1 MRSSKNREEPRHIT
15 GTGLHQAL
23 KVSTEGR
30 KSRLFTDKEL
40 KDLIL
45 PLFVEQFLI
54 MLVGIADI
62 FTVSFVSEEAVS
74 GVSLVTSFNTVFI
87 NLFSALSAGGAV
99 IISQYMGRGDV
110 KEAGRSSSQLLT
122 SSAIFSIVSALIVLI
137 SGERLM
143 KLMFG
148 RVEDEVMKACVTY
161 LGISACSYPALA
173 VYNAGAALYR
183 SMGKTGATM
192 YISAVSNLINVTGN
206 CVGVFVFHAGVAG
219 VAWPSLIS
227 RTFSAILITSLC
239 FSERN
244 DVRYT
249 IDQIFRIDKSL
260 QKKILCIAVPNGI
273 ESGIFQL
280 VKVALSS
287 VAALFGTYQIAA
299 NGVAQSIWSVAALVC
314 VAMGPAFIT
323 VIGRCMGAG
332 DLRAAEF
339 YFKKLIRITVTFS
352 AIWNA
357 LIFAATPVM
366 MHFYSLNVET
376 KELIVSLVL
385 IHNIFSASA
394 FPFADPV
401 GKGLRAAGDVK
412 FTTMVSLFTTI
423 GIRLIFSMIFGIKLG
438 LGVMGIA
445 YAMCLDW
452 IIRGIIFGARVKG
465 GRWKEFKVI

>member
-1 MRSSKNREEPRHIT
+1 
-15 GTGLHQAL
+15 
-23 KVSTEGR
+23 
-30 KSRLFTDKEL
+30 
-40 KDLIL
+40 
-45 PLFVEQFLI
+45 
-54 MLVGIADI
+54 
-62 FTVSFVSEEAVS
+62 
-74 GVSLVTSFNTVFI
+74 
-87 NLFSALSAGGAV
+87 
-99 IISQYMGRGDV
+99 
-110 KEAGRSSSQLLT
+110 
-122 SSAIFSIVSALIVLI
+122 
-137 SGERLM
+137 
-143 KLMFG
+143 
-148 RVEDEVMKACVTY
+148 
-161 LGISACSYPALA
+161 
-173 VYNAGAALYR
+173 
-183 SMGKTGATM
+183 
-192 YISAVSNLINVTGN
+192 
-206 CVGVFVFHAGVAG
+206 
-219 VAWPSLIS
+219 
-227 RTFSAILITSLC
+227 
-239 FSERN
+239 
-244 DVRYT
+244 
-249 IDQIFRIDKSL
+249 
-260 QKKILCIAVPNGI
+260 
-273 ESGIFQL
+273 
-280 VKVALSS
+280 
-287 VAALFGTYQIAA
+287 
-299 NGVAQSIWSVAALVC
+299 
-314 VAMGPAFIT
+314 
-323 VIGRCMGAG
+323 MGAG

>member
-1 MRSSKNREEPRHIT
+1 MRSSKNREEPRRIT
-15 GTGLHQAL
+15 GTGLQQAL
-23 KVSTEGR
+23 KVSTEER
-30 KSRLFTDKEL
+30 KVRLFTDKEL

-74 GVSLVTSFNTVFI
+74 GVSLVNSFNTVFI
-87 NLFSALSAGGAV
+87 NLFSALSAGGVV

-143 KLMFG
+143 KLMFD

-183 SMGKTGATM
+183 SMGKTDATL
-192 YISAVSNLINVTGN
+192 YISAVSNLINVAGN

-260 QKKILCIAVPNGI
+260 QKKILCIAVSNGI

-287 VAALFGTYQIAA
+287 VAAL
-299 NGVAQSIWSVAALVC
+299 VC
-314 VAMGPAFIT
+314 VAIGPAFIT

-357 LIFAATPVM
+357 LIFAATPVI

-385 IHNIFSASA
+385 IHNIFSSSA

-412 FTTMVSLFTTI
+412 FTTMVSPFTTI
-423 GIRLIFSMIFGIKLG
+423 GIRLVFSMIFGIKLG

>member
-1 MRSSKNREEPRHIT
+1 MRSSKNREEPRRIT
-15 GTGLHQAL
+15 GTGLQQAL
-23 KVSTEGR
+23 KVSTEER
-30 KSRLFTDKEL
+30 KVRLFTDKEL

-74 GVSLVTSFNTVFI
+74 GVSLVNSFNTVFI
-87 NLFSALSAGGAV
+87 NLFSALSAGGVV

-143 KLMFG
+143 KLMFD

-183 SMGKTGATM
+183 SMGKTDATM
-192 YISAVSNLINVTGN
+192 YISAVSNLINVAGN

-260 QKKILCIAVPNGI
+260 QKKILCIAVSNGI

-287 VAALFGTYQIAA
+287 VAALVF
-299 NGVAQSIWSVAALVC
+299 VAIV
-314 VAMGPAFIT
+314 PAFIT

-357 LIFAATPVM
+357 LIFAATPVI

-385 IHNIFSASA
+385 IHNIFSSSA

-412 FTTMVSLFTTI
+412 FTTMVSPFTTI
-423 GIRLIFSMIFGIKLG
+423 GIRLVFSMIFGIKLG

>member
-1 MRSSKNREEPRHIT
+1 
-15 GTGLHQAL
+15 
-23 KVSTEGR
+23 
-30 KSRLFTDKEL
+30 
-40 KDLIL
+40 
-45 PLFVEQFLI
+45 
-54 MLVGIADI
+54 
-62 FTVSFVSEEAVS
+62 
-74 GVSLVTSFNTVFI
+74 
-87 NLFSALSAGGAV
+87 
-99 IISQYMGRGDV
+99 MGRGDV

-143 KLMFG
+143 KLMFD

-183 SMGKTGATM
+183 SMGKTDATM
-192 YISAVSNLINVTGN
+192 YISAVSNLINVAGN

-260 QKKILCIAVPNGI
+260 QKKILCIAVSNGI

-287 VAALFGTYQIAA
+287 VAAL
-299 NGVAQSIWSVAALVC
+299 VC
-314 VAMGPAFIT
+314 VAIGPAFIT

-357 LIFAATPVM
+357 LIFAATPVI

-385 IHNIFSASA
+385 IHNIFSSSA

-412 FTTMVSLFTTI
+412 FTTMVSPFTTI
-423 GIRLIFSMIFGIKLG
+423 GIRLVFSMIFGIKLG

-452 IIRGIIFGARVKG
+452 INQRNHFWRKGERGQMEGV
-465 GRWKEFKVI
+465 

>member
-1 MRSSKNREEPRHIT
+1 MRSSKNREEPRRIT
-15 GTGLHQAL
+15 GTGLQQAL
-23 KVSTEGR
+23 KVSTEER
-30 KSRLFTDKEL
+30 KVRLFTDKEL

-74 GVSLVTSFNTVFI
+74 GVSLVNSFNTVFI
-87 NLFSALSAGGAV
+87 NLFSALSAGGVV

-143 KLMFG
+143 KLMFD

-183 SMGKTGATM
+183 SMGKTDATM
-192 YISAVSNLINVTGN
+192 YISAVSNLINVAGN

-260 QKKILCIAVPNGI
+260 QKKILCIAVSNGI

-287 VAALFGTYQIAA
+287 VAAL
-299 NGVAQSIWSVAALVC
+299 VC
-314 VAMGPAFIT
+314 VAIGPAFIT

-357 LIFAATPVM
+357 LIFAATPVI

-385 IHNIFSASA
+385 IHNIFSSSA

-401 GKGLRAAGDVK
+401 GKGLRAAGDVTL
-412 FTTMVSLFTTI
+412 TTMVSPFTTI
-423 GIRLIFSMIFGIKLG
+423 GIRLVFSMIFGIKLG

>member
-1 MRSSKNREEPRHIT
+1 MRSSKNREEPRRIT
-15 GTGLHQAL
+15 GTGLQQAL
-23 KVSTEGR
+23 KVSTEER
-30 KSRLFTDKEL
+30 KVRLFTDKEL

-74 GVSLVTSFNTVFI
+74 GVSLVNSFNTVFI
-87 NLFSALSAGGAV
+87 NLFSALSAGGVV

-143 KLMFG
+143 KLMFD

-183 SMGKTGATM
+183 SMGKTDATM
-192 YISAVSNLINVTGN
+192 YISAVSNLINVAGN

-260 QKKILCIAVPNGI
+260 QKKILCIAVSNGI

-287 VAALFGTYQIAA
+287 VAAL
-299 NGVAQSIWSVAALVC
+299 VC
-314 VAMGPAFIT
+314 VAIGPAFIT

-357 LIFAATPVM
+357 LIFAATPVI

-385 IHNIFSASA
+385 IHNIFSSSA

-412 FTTMVSLFTTI
+412 FTTMVSPFTTI
-423 GIRLIFSMIFGIKLG
+423 GIRLVFSMIFGIKLG

>member
-1 MRSSKNREEPRHIT
+1 MRSSKNREEPRRIT
-15 GTGLHQAL
+15 GTGLQQAL
-23 KVSTEGR
+23 KVSTEER
-30 KSRLFTDKEL
+30 KVRLFTDKEL

-74 GVSLVTSFNTVFI
+74 GVSLVNSFNTVFI
-87 NLFSALSAGGAV
+87 NLFSALSAGGVV

-143 KLMFG
+143 KLMFD

-183 SMGKTGATM
+183 SMGKTDATM

-260 QKKILCIAVPNGI
+260 QKKILCIAVSNGI

-287 VAALFGTYQIAA
+287 VAAL
-299 NGVAQSIWSVAALVC
+299 VC
-314 VAMGPAFIT
+314 VAIGPAFIT

-357 LIFAATPVM
+357 LIFAATPVI

-385 IHNIFSASA
+385 IHNIFSSSA

-412 FTTMVSLFTTI
+412 FTTMVSPFTTI
-423 GIRLIFSMIFGIKLG
+423 GIRLVFSMIFGIKLG

>member
-1 MRSSKNREEPRHIT
+1 MRSSKNREEPRRIT
-15 GTGLHQAL
+15 GTGLQQAL
-23 KVSTEGR
+23 KVSTEER
-30 KSRLFTDKEL
+30 KVRLFTDKEL

-74 GVSLVTSFNTVFI
+74 GVSLVNSFNTVFI
-87 NLFSALSAGGAV
+87 NLFSALSAGGVV

-143 KLMFG
+143 KLMFD

-183 SMGKTGATM
+183 SMGKTDATM
-192 YISAVSNLINVTGN
+192 YISAVSNLINVAGN

-260 QKKILCIAVPNGI
+260 QKKILCIAVSNGI

-287 VAALFGTYQIAA
+287 VAAL
-299 NGVAQSIWSVAALVC
+299 VC
-314 VAMGPAFIT
+314 VAIGPAFIT

-357 LIFAATPVM
+357 LIFAATPVI

-385 IHNIFSASA
+385 IHNIFSSSA

-412 FTTMVSLFTTI
+412 FTTMVSPFTII
-423 GIRLIFSMIFGIKLG
+423 GIRLVFSMIFGIKLG

>member
-1 MRSSKNREEPRHIT
+1 
-15 GTGLHQAL
+15 
-23 KVSTEGR
+23 
-30 KSRLFTDKEL
+30 
-40 KDLIL
+40 
-45 PLFVEQFLI
+45 

-74 GVSLVTSFNTVFI
+74 GVSLVNSFNTVFI
-87 NLFSALSAGGAV
+87 NLFSALSAGGVV

-183 SMGKTGATM
+183 SMGKTDATM
-192 YISAVSNLINVTGN
+192 YISAVSNLINVAGN

-260 QKKILCIAVPNGI
+260 QKKILCIAVSNGI

-287 VAALFGTYQIAA
+287 VAAL
-299 NGVAQSIWSVAALVC
+299 VC
-314 VAMGPAFIT
+314 VAIGPAFIT

-357 LIFAATPVM
+357 LIFAATPVI

-385 IHNIFSASA
+385 IHNIFSSSA

-412 FTTMVSLFTTI
+412 FTTMVSPFTTI
-423 GIRLIFSMIFGIKLG
+423 GIRLVFSMIFGIKLG

>member
-1 MRSSKNREEPRHIT
+1 LRSSKNREEPRRIT
-15 GTGLHQAL
+15 GTGLQQAL
-23 KVSTEGR
+23 KVSTEER
-30 KSRLFTDKEL
+30 KVRLFTDKEL

-74 GVSLVTSFNTVFI
+74 GVSLVNSFNTVFI
-87 NLFSALSAGGAV
+87 NLFSALSAGGVV

-143 KLMFG
+143 KLMFD

-183 SMGKTGATM
+183 SMGKTDATM
-192 YISAVSNLINVTGN
+192 YISAVSNLINVAGN

-260 QKKILCIAVPNGI
+260 QKKILCIAVSNGI

-287 VAALFGTYQIAA
+287 VAAL
-299 NGVAQSIWSVAALVC
+299 VC
-314 VAMGPAFIT
+314 VAIGPAFIT

-357 LIFAATPVM
+357 LIFAATPVI

-385 IHNIFSASA
+385 IHNIFSSSA

-412 FTTMVSLFTTI
+412 FTTMVSPFTTI
-423 GIRLIFSMIFGIKLG
+423 GIRLVFSMIFGIKLG

>member
-1 MRSSKNREEPRHIT
+1 MRSSKNREEPRRIT
-15 GTGLHQAL
+15 GTGLQQAL
-23 KVSTEGR
+23 KVSTEER
-30 KSRLFTDKEL
+30 KVRLFTDKEL

-74 GVSLVTSFNTVFI
+74 GVSLVNSFNTVFI
-87 NLFSALSAGGAV
+87 NLLSALSAGGVV

-143 KLMFG
+143 KLMFD

-183 SMGKTGATM
+183 SMGKTDATM
-192 YISAVSNLINVTGN
+192 YISAVSNLINVAGN

-260 QKKILCIAVPNGI
+260 QKKILCIAVSNGI

-287 VAALFGTYQIAA
+287 VAAL
-299 NGVAQSIWSVAALVC
+299 VC
-314 VAMGPAFIT
+314 VAIGPAFIT

-357 LIFAATPVM
+357 LIFAATPVI

-385 IHNIFSASA
+385 IHNIFSSSA

-412 FTTMVSLFTTI
+412 FTTMVSPFTTI
-423 GIRLIFSMIFGIKLG
+423 GIRLVFSMIFGIKLG

>member
-1 MRSSKNREEPRHIT
+1 MRSSKNREEPRRIT
-15 GTGLHQAL
+15 GTGLQQAL
-23 KVSTEGR
+23 KVSTEER
-30 KSRLFTDKEL
+30 KVRLFTDKEL

-74 GVSLVTSFNTVFI
+74 GVSLVNSFNTVFI
-87 NLFSALSAGGAV
+87 NLFSALSAGGVV

-143 KLMFG
+143 KLMFD

-183 SMGKTGATM
+183 SMGKTDATM
-192 YISAVSNLINVTGN
+192 YISAVSNLINVAGN

-260 QKKILCIAVPNGI
+260 QKKILCIAVSNGI

-287 VAALFGTYQIAA
+287 VAAL
-299 NGVAQSIWSVAALVC
+299 VC
-314 VAMGPAFIT
+314 VAIGPAFIT

-357 LIFAATPVM
+357 LIFAATPVI

-385 IHNIFSASA
+385 IHNIFSSSA

-412 FTTMVSLFTTI
+412 FTTMVSPFTTI
-423 GIRLIFSMIFGIKLG
+423 GIRLVFSMIFGIKLG

-465 GRWKEFKVI
+465 GIWKEFKVI